1 MHNLTKQN
9 IELISTLTANH
20 LKIKYKRTS
29 LGFLWSLLNPL
40 LSVGVISLVFSVIMG
55 MPYGE
60 FVVMFFPA
68 FMAWTMFSGS
78 VLGATTSIINN
89 EALIKKT
96 PINIM
101 IFPIVNV
108 AINFVEFILTF
119 FAFLL
124 IAILIGYEPGINLL
138 YLPVSIIL
146 LLAISMGVALIVSVI
161 STYFRDMAYLISVLL
176 QLWFYLSPVLYP
188 KDFILGRMPIV
199 DLLMTLNPM
208 VYFIALFRDPI
219 TYDKG
224 LTFELLGLSV
234 AMSVVMLIVGNA
246 VFNKYRHK
254 LVYRL

>member
-1 MHNLTKQN
+1 MQKITRQNL
-9 IELISTLTANH
+9 ELIFTLTANH

-55 MPYGE
+55 MPYRE

-101 IFPIVNV
+101 IFPIVTV
-108 AINFVEFILTF
+108 AINFVEFVLTF
-119 FAFLL
+119 MAFIL
-124 IAILIGYEPGINLL
+124 IAILIGYDPGLNLVFIPL
-138 YLPVSIIL
+138 SIVL
-146 LLAISMGVALIVSVI
+146 LLVLSLGVALLVSVAA
-161 STYFRDMAYLISVLL
+161 TYFRDMAYLISILL

-199 DLLMTLNPM
+199 DLLMTFNPM
-208 VYFIALFRDPI
+208 VYFISLFRNPI
-219 TYDKG
+219 TYNKP
-224 LTFELLGLSV
+224 LTLELIASV
-234 AMSVVMLIVGNA
+234 TMISVLTLIAGYV
-246 VFNKYRHK
+246 VFNKYRYQ